1 MENGQEILTL
11 VDGGMMLMRRRGRKR
26 KSQQRDEDVTLKRS
40 GTRRRYQDDG
50 ISDDEIDGKRTF
62 DLEEKLHSSRFSSD
76 RVKRME
82 GKDLT
87 FEYVQRCGLRDPIIF
102 ERPDGLGIKMPDQDF
117 SVNDVKL
124 FVGSRR
130 MIDVMDVSTQK
141 GTEMS
146 MAQWRRYYET
156 PPSQREKLYNVI
168 SLEFSHTKLESLVKR
183 PATVDMIDWVDNMWP
198 RHLKERQRDA
208 TNSIMD
214 MQYPKVQKY
223 CLMSVQGCY
232 TDFHIDFGGT
242 SVWYHI
248 LRGCKV
254 FWLIPPT
261 PQNLE
266 LYENWVLSG
275 KQGDIFLGDKATDC
289 QRIELK
295 QGYTF
300 IIPSGWIHAVYT
312 PVDTLVF
319 GGNFL
324 HSFNIPMQLHIS
336 SIEDRTRVPAKFRYP
351 FYYEMGWYVLERY
364 LYSMT
369 NTSHLIPEFQKYSLG
384 IGLKQESSGCEVLNG
399 HTKEEREDND
409 APSPPSGPGVKLHLT
424 PFELEGLWNLVGKL
438 ESLPSHKKC
447 VPSGIHNAAALLHD
461 IRALLKEHA
470 NDIPKLSYTGKPIV
484 RWPKRP
490 PWYQPPPPPPPV
502 IRPKLAT
509 TPIVSRPVKPASN
522 MSVLR
527 RRRVRCKR
535 CEACLRTECGDCN
548 FCRDMKKFGGPG
560 KLKQTCVLR
569 QCLAPG
575 LPLSAVC
582 EICEE
587 GNQETSEE
595 LMECSNCAQ
604 IAHPSCLKTS
614 GEGVVNKDLPSC
626 WECPKC
632 VFGKDTDSESSC
644 SGDDITAQDGSGG
657 RGGEG
662 GAWHGVGRPPSSLSH
677 GSLQKRAAAPEQRL
691 RKRKRK
697 SSSLDP
703 RVAKIY
709 RRHGMEHDDDSGSDD
724 DGDSGK
730 MSSVRGGVSSSRRG
744 YGAGRRDLNDDLL
757 NDSYLTVTLQRPPK
771 AKRDPGSI
779 VPKLEAAMSPRTPSG
794 PGFIQRKTLPRTRLR
809 NSTSTPAGN
818 GLSQSKS
825 AHTSGRHT
833 RRNSNQDGRDR
844 DTASP
849 SSMSSRSSV
858 SPPPPPPAVTTS
870 SPPSLLS
877 HPSFRDVGNE
887 RGCEKDIWVSV
898 FRYLGRTDLAVC
910 MRVCKAWYK
919 WCCDKRLWTRIDLS
933 RCRALSPQGLSAVI
947 KRQPVTLDLSWT
959 PVSKK
964 QIAWLIHHLPS
975 LKDLIMSGCSSLC
988 VSTLSSQS
996 CPGLRTLDLCWA
1008 VGVKDSQI
1016 KDLIVQPGSESRS
1029 RLRGLL
1035 TLRLSGLDVSDSTL
1049 KMIVRHMPSLRRLDL
1064 SHCQGLTDQSI
1075 NLLTATGCN
1084 TRNTLRQLNLSGC
1097 NKLTDVC
1104 LSYMKRLSAL
1114 ALLDLRGCRNVTR
1127 HGCENFISDLS
1138 YCTLFCLTEDRLIQR
1153 IS

>member
-1 MENGQEILTL
+1 MAKKHLFQIIAE
-11 VDGGMMLMRRRGRKR
+11 MRRSVCREIVLLWHQFFIV
-26 KSQQRDEDVTLKRS
+26 SFSHSLVLQRS

-62 DLEEKLHSSRFSSD
+62 DLEEKLHNTRFNSD
-76 RVKRME
+76 RIKRME
-82 GKDLT
+82 GKDFT
-87 FEYVQRCGLRDPIIF
+87 YEYIQRCGLRDPIIF
-102 ERPDGLGIKMPDQDF
+102 ERPDGLGIKMPDPDF

-130 MIDVMDVSTQK
+130 MIDVMDVATQK

-198 RHLKERQRDA
+198 RHLKERQRDS
-208 TNSIMD
+208 TNTITE

-248 LRGCKV
+248 LWGCKV
-254 FWLIPPT
+254 FFLIPPT

-295 QGYTF
+295 QGYTL

-324 HSFNIPMQLHIS
+324 HSFNVLMQLHIS
-336 SIEDRTRVPAKFRYP
+336 NIEDRTRVPAKFRYP
-351 FYYEMGWYVLERY
+351 FYHEMCWYVLERY
-364 LYSMT
+364 LYSIT

-384 IGLKQESSGCEVLNG
+384 IGLKREGSGCEVLNG
-399 HTKEEREDND
+399 HAKEERDDSD
-409 APSPPSGPGVKLHLT
+409 APSPPNAPGVKLHLT
-424 PFELEGLWNLVGKL
+424 PFELEGLWHLVEKL

-470 NDIPKLSYTGKPIV
+470 SDIPKLSYTGKPIV

-490 PWYQPPPPPPPV
+490 PPPPPPV
-502 IRPKLAT
+502 IRPKLAA
-509 TPIVSRPVKPASN
+509 TPIIPRPVKPASN

-582 EICEE
+582 EICGE
-587 GNQETSEE
+587 GNQDTGEE

-604 IAHPSCLKTS
+604 ITHPSCLKTS

-632 VFGKDTDSESSC
+632 VVGKDTDSEVKHILTSTKIHSH
-644 SGDDITAQDGSGG
+644 SHSFKRDGENQSDSDPD
-657 RGGEG
+657 
-662 GAWHGVGRPPSSLSH
+662 PPVL
-677 GSLQKRAAAPEQRL
+677 L
-691 RKRKRK
+691 
-697 SSSLDP
+697 
-703 RVAKIY
+703 
-709 RRHGMEHDDDSGSDD
+709 
-724 DGDSGK
+724 
-730 MSSVRGGVSSSRRG
+730 VS
-744 YGAGRRDLNDDLL
+744 DLNDDLL

-771 AKRDPGSI
+771 AKRDRGSI

-809 NSTSTPAGN
+809 NTASTPAGN

-825 AHTSGRHT
+825 GHTSSRHT
-833 RRNSNQDGRDR
+833 RRSSTQDGRER

-858 SPPPPPPAVTTS
+858 SPPPPPPAITTS

-887 RGCEKDIWVSV
+887 RGCEKDIWMSV
-898 FRYLGRTDLAVC
+898 FRYLGRTDMAVC

-919 WCCDKRLWTRIDLS
+919 WCCDKRLWTHIDLS
-933 RCRALSPQGLSAVI
+933 RCRALSPQALSAII

-975 LKDLIMSGCSSLC
+975 LKDLTMSGCSSLC
-988 VSTLSSQS
+988 VSALSTQS
-996 CPGLRTLDLCWA
+996 CPGLRTLDLSWA

-1035 TLRLSGLDVSDSTL
+1035 TLRLAGLDVNDSTL
-1049 KMIVRHMPSLRRLDL
+1049 KMIVRHMPSLRGLDL

-1097 NKLTDVC
+1097 NKLTDAC

-1127 HGCENFISDLS
+1127 RGCENFISDLS
-1138 YCTLFCLTEDRLIQR
+1138 YCTVFCLTEDKLIQR

>member
-1 MENGQEILTL
+1 
-11 VDGGMMLMRRRGRKR
+11 MR
-26 KSQQRDEDVTLKRS
+26 QIIIWFRS

-50 ISDDEIDGKRTF
+50 ISDDEIEGKRTF
-62 DLEEKLHSSRFSSD
+62 DLEEKLHNNRFNSD

-87 FEYVQRCGLRDPIIF
+87 YEYIQRCGLRDPIIF
-102 ERPDGLGIKMPDQDF
+102 ERPDGLGIKMPDPDF
-117 SVNDVKL
+117 TVNDVKL

-130 MIDVMDVSTQK
+130 MIDVMDVATQK

-146 MAQWRRYYET
+146 MAQWRRYFET

-198 RHLKERQRDA
+198 RHLKERQRDS
-208 TNSIMD
+208 TNSITE

-248 LRGCKV
+248 LQGCKV

-351 FYYEMGWYVLERY
+351 FYYEMCWYVLERY
-364 LYSMT
+364 LYSIT

-384 IGLKQESSGCEVLNG
+384 IGLKREGSGCEVLNG
-399 HTKEEREDND
+399 HAKEERDDSD
-409 APSPPSGPGVKLHLT
+409 APSPPNAPGVKLHLT
-424 PFELEGLWNLVGKL
+424 PFELEGLWHLVGKL
-438 ESLPSHKKC
+438 ESLPSHKNC

-484 RWPKRP
+484 RWPKR
-490 PWYQPPPPPPPV
+490 
-502 IRPKLAT
+502 LAT
-509 TPIVSRPVKPASN
+509 TPVIPRPVKPASN

-582 EICEE
+582 EICGE
-587 GNQETSEE
+587 GNQDTGEE

-604 IAHPSCLKTS
+604 ITHPICLKTS
-614 GEGVVNKDLPSC
+614 GEGVVNNDLPSC

-632 VFGKDTDSESSC
+632 VMGKDTDSEVKHIFTSTNIHPRTHSFKEGFSPSC
-644 SGDDITAQDGSGG
+644 LNTHS
-657 RGGEG
+657 
-662 GAWHGVGRPPSSLSH
+662 
-677 GSLQKRAAAPEQRL
+677 
-691 RKRKRK
+691 
-697 SSSLDP
+697 
-703 RVAKIY
+703 
-709 RRHGMEHDDDSGSDD
+709 
-724 DGDSGK
+724 
-730 MSSVRGGVSSSRRG
+730 
-744 YGAGRRDLNDDLL
+744 DLNDDLL
-757 NDSYLTVTLQRPPK
+757 SDSYLTVTLQRPPK

-809 NSTSTPAGN
+809 NSTLTPAGN

-825 AHTSGRHT
+825 VHTSGRHT
-833 RRNSNQDGRDR
+833 RRSSNQDGRER
-844 DTASP
+844 ETASP

-858 SPPPPPPAVTTS
+858 SPPPPPAITTS

-887 RGCEKDIWVSV
+887 RGCEKDIWMSV
-898 FRYLGRTDLAVC
+898 FCYLGRTDLAAC

-919 WCCDKRLWTRIDLS
+919 WCCDKRFWTQIDLS
-933 RCRALSPQGLSAVI
+933 RCRALSPQALSAII

-988 VSTLSSQS
+988 VSALSTQS
-996 CPGLRTLDLCWA
+996 CPGLRTLDLSWA

-1016 KDLIVQPGSESRS
+1016 KDIVQPSSESRS

-1035 TLRLSGLDVSDSTL
+1035 TLRLAGLDVNDSTL
-1049 KMIVRHMPSLRRLDL
+1049 KMIVRHMPSLHRLDL

-1075 NLLTATGCN
+1075 NLLTATSCN

-1097 NKLTDVC
+1097 SKLTDAC
-1104 LSYMKRLSAL
+1104 LSYMKRLTAL

-1138 YCTLFCLTEDRLIQR
+1138 YCTVFCLTEDKLIQR